1 MNSNVLKVSL
11 TDPLEASKGGLS
23 VGCKSLQYLSNY
35 DNQSS
40 YGLYQP
46 TTQAWK
52 NCKEGLADEPSTRN
66 QQQMPRVH
74 LLPDYYYW
82 TVETTVRCLHLK
94 IMSFLAGQTKALPY

>member
-23 VGCKSLQYLSNY
+23 VGCKFLKYLSNC

-46 TTQAWK
+46 THSGMAKLQGRAS
-52 NCKEGLADEPSTRN
+52 L
-66 QQQMPRVH
+66 
-74 LLPDYYYW
+74 
-82 TVETTVRCLHLK
+82 
-94 IMSFLAGQTKALPY
+94 